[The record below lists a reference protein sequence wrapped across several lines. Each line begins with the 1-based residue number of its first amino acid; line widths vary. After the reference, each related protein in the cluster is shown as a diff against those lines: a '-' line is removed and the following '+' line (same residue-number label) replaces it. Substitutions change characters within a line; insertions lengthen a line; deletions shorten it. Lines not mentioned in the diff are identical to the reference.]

1 MSNILLLIT
10 VILVTITLLPIF
22 VLIISAIV
30 DGKSPTKIDD
40 CRGGHD
46 F

>member
-1 MSNILLLIT
+1 MSSILLIITAILIT
-10 VILVTITLLPIF
+10 ITILPIF
-22 VLIISAIV
+22 VLIVSAIV